1 MGNCVRRELGVEF
14 DDDTEIYEGE
24 SVMEERMT
32 AIVKTSKIRGML
44 R

>member
-24 SVMEERMT
+24 AMLEERMT
-32 AIVKTSKIRGML
+32 AIVITA
-44 R
+44 